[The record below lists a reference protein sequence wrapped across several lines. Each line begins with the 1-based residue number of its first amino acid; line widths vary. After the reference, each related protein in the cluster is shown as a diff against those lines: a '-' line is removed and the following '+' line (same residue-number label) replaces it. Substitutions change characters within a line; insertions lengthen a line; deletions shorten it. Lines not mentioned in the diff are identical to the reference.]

1 MAQVLL
7 HGFYIIPGSDGGYSI
22 RVPEVVINAI
32 FNYGS
37 IILAVLLGLVTAVT
51 MIVEVVKRLIP
62 RVPTDLVVFIISIA
76 LTVVALYICCEIM
89 AITVMWYYAVGAVV
103 LGIAVAYA
111 AMFGWDKFTSLW
123 TRLKNYMKK

>member
-1 MAQVLL
+1 MDYNVL
-7 HGFYIIPGSDGGYSI
+7 
-22 RVPEVVINAI
+22 INAI
-32 FNYGS
+32 INYGS
-37 IILAVLLGLVTAVT
+37 IFLAILLGLVTAVT

-62 RVPTDLVVFIISIA
+62 NVPTDLVVFIISIA
-76 LTVVALYICCEIM
+76 LTVLALFIGAEIM

-123 TRLKNYMKK
+123 SRLKEHINK